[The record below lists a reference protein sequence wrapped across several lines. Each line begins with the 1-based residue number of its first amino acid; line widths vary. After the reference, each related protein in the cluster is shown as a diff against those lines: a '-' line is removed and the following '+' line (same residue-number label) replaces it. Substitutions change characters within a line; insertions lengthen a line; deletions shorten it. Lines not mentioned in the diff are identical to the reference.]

1 MDRGSKPED
10 SSPDATAT
18 AKVRLRPIRRTI
30 RGFLWLLGGVVCIAA
45 WWLAVKFSQGNF
57 DEVQPDRVYRC
68 AQVDAKTLKRF
79 IREYG
84 IKTVLN
90 LRGEHPETSWYRD
103 EREATLSS
111 GASQIDIALS
121 SSEWLSRKQ
130 AMALVETL
138 DTCRYPVLIHCW
150 RGAERTGLVSAF
162 CQLLNKDAK
171 LADAESEFSWRHLYF
186 PYGDGVTTAKHLEL
200 YKSWL
205 KARGLEHSPMV
216 FRDWIQFEYR
226 PRHPSREDW
235 PYDPYPIR
243 VVTMP
248 NGTRF
253 E

>member
-1 MDRGSKPED
+1 MDRGSIPK
-10 SSPDATAT
+10 DASLDA
-18 AKVRLRPIRRTI
+18 AGPKRVRLGPLRRI
-30 RGFLWLLGGVVCIAA
+30 LRSLLWVVGGMSCVVA
-45 WWLAVKFSQGNF
+45 WWFAVKFSQGNF
-57 DEVQPDRVYRC
+57 AEVQPNRVYRC

-90 LRGEHPETSWYRD
+90 LRGEHPDTSWYRD

-111 GASQIDIALS
+111 GANLIDIALS

-138 DTCRYPVLIHCW
+138 DTCQYPILIHCW
-150 RGAERTGLVSAF
+150 RGAERTGLVSAC
-162 CQLLNKDAK
+162 CQLLNRDATF
-171 LADAESEFSWRHLYF
+171 ADAESEFSWRHMYF
-186 PYGDGVTTAKHLEL
+186 PYGDGVTTAKHIEL
-200 YKSWL
+200 YKQWL
-205 KARGLEHSPMV
+205 EEKGLKHSPMI

-243 VVTMP
+243 VVTRP
-248 NGTRF
+248 DGTRI